1 MFLTPT
7 PETRMRARL
16 LRPGLVLAVVG
27 TCVLALG
34 ASAAPTGSVLI
45 EDVAGDANLLNS
57 QFISDPT
64 GNRGI
69 ATPGSQPGLD
79 IIKVELKNTFPAAG
93 KDGHSAS
100 AGCTGF
106 TMSLTLS
113 GPPADGSVFR
123 MSATT
128 KRNSRFFIIE
138 HDSAAK
144 VTSIRYGGSV
154 EPGLS
159 YGGESVN
166 KTLPLKAANIDG
178 NTITWTV
185 TKRDIRKVREEPGS
199 VVNLAEAVTLL
210 EATNT
215 GLNYPVFDRAP
226 AAGRTFTI
234 CK

>member
-1 MFLTPT
+1 
-7 PETRMRARL
+7 MRARL
-16 LRPGLVLAVVG
+16 LRPGLVLAAVS

-45 EDVAGDANLLNS
+45 EDVTGDANLLNS
-57 QFISDPT
+57 QYVSDPT

-79 IIKVELKNTFPAAG
+79 IVKVELKNTFPTAG
-93 KDGHSAS
+93 RDGRSAS

-106 TMSLTLS
+106 TMSMTLS
-113 GPPADGSVFR
+113 APPADGSVFR

-138 HDSAAK
+138 HNSATK
-144 VTSIRYGGSV
+144 ETSIRYGGNV
-154 EPGLS
+154 GQGLS

-178 NTITWTV
+178 NTITWTI
-185 TKRDIRKVREEPGS
+185 TKRDIRKVKEEPGS
-199 VVNLAEAVTLL
+199 VVKLAEAVTLL
-210 EATNT
+210 EATDF
-215 GLNYPVFDRAP
+215 GVNYPVFDRTP
-226 AAGRTFTI
+226 AAGKTFTI
-234 CK
+234 CT

>member
-1 MFLTPT
+1 MPLTPT

-16 LRPGLVLAVVG
+16 LRPGLVLAAVS

-34 ASAAPTGSVLI
+34 ASAAPTGPVII
-45 EDVAGDANLLNS
+45 EDIAGDANLLNS
-57 QFISDPT
+57 QFVSDPT

-79 IIKVELKNTFPAAG
+79 IVKVELKNTFPAAG
-93 KDGHSAS
+93 KDGQSAS

-106 TMSLTLS
+106 TMSMTFS
-113 GPPADGSVFR
+113 SPPAKNSRFQ

-128 KRNSRFFIIE
+128 KRNSRFFLIE
-138 HDSAAK
+138 HNSATNE
-144 VTSIRYGGSV
+144 TSIQYGGRV
-154 EPGLS
+154 EQGLS

-166 KTLPLKAANIDG
+166 KTRRLKAANIDG

-185 TKRDIRKVREEPGS
+185 TKMDIRKVREEPGS
-199 VVNLAEAVTLL
+199 VVNLAEAVTML
-210 EATNT
+210 EANT
-215 GLNYPVFDRAP
+215 GLNPVFDRAP
-226 AAGRTFTI
+226 AEGKTFTI

>member
-1 MFLTPT
+1 MPLTPT

-16 LRPGLVLAVVG
+16 LRPGLVLAAVS
-27 TCVLALG
+27 TCVLAVG
-34 ASAAPTGSVLI
+34 ASAAPTGPVLI

-79 IIKVELKNTFPAAG
+79 IVKVELKNTFAAG
-93 KDGHSAS
+93 KDGQSAS

-106 TMSLTLS
+106 TMSMTLS
-113 GPPADGSVFR
+113 GPPADGSSFQ

-138 HDSAAK
+138 HNSATNE
-144 VTSIRYGGSV
+144 TSIHYGGSV
-154 EPGLS
+154 GQGLS

-178 NTITWTV
+178 NTITWTI
-185 TKRDIRKVREEPGS
+185 TKRDIRKVKEQPGS
-199 VVNLAEAVTLL
+199 VVKLDEAVTLL
-210 EATNT
+210 EDTDI
-215 GLNYPVFDRAP
+215 GSNYPVFDRAP
-226 AAGRTFTI
+226 AAGKTFTI